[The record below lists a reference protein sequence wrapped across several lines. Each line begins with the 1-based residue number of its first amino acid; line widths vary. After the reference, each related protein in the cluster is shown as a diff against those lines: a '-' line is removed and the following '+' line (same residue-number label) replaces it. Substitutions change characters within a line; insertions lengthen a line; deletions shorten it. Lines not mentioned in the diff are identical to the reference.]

1 MTFEEESYTVRNEKR
16 SERIRKKKAVFIGIA
31 TGCVVG
37 SVIGYLTFGRY
48 MTVYRHTDGDLPLIK
63 ADTQAFRVRPETPG
77 GMEVPNQDKLI
88 YERLRENDTVRVEKL
103 LPAPEKPYFPEET
116 SVEAPSEDD
125 LIAQKIESAADG
137 SLEVASTKIVDE
149 NGGLV
154 LDENGQPQY
163 QVVEVT
169 ETIIVVPEHE
179 NDQDIAYKYQWY
191 KNGRKLFKETKET
204 ITIDTS
210 KAEVAEYFCAV
221 SQYIKN
227 NGDGGK
233 KSVEVVSNIVP
244 IEVIGVNKIIL
255 HLSAGTD
262 PTSIPLPFTPALIHV
277 PYSLTNGWTITNIE
291 ATDQVILTDADVPNV
306 TIECS
311 DGIRAEFDEGLE
323 ISGNTGTVLLKWDAE

>member
-1 MTFEEESYTVRNEKR
+1 MEKICDKCIHCYKPTSVKDFFDKTMKMPDIHKWGVDVFKHLFWLCDTEPVSEKVHTNGSMLMKQCIEQNFHGNCES
-16 SERIRKKKAVFIGIA
+16 
-31 TGCVVG
+31 
-37 SVIGYLTFGRY
+37 
-48 MTVYRHTDGDLPLIK
+48 
-63 ADTQAFRVRPETPG
+63 FRASSAEDIVPSLV
-77 GMEVPNQDKLI
+77 EVPVPNEI
-88 YERLRENDTVRVEKL
+88 IREGDEVSLTVTITPATIPAVTEDITVSKEVE
-103 LPAPEKPYFPEET
+103 
-116 SVEAPSEDD
+116 
-125 LIAQKIESAADG
+125 
-137 SLEVASTKIVDE
+137 IVDE
-149 NGGLV
+149 NGGLI

-163 QVVEVT
+163 QVVDVT

-244 IEVIGVNKIIL
+244 IEVIGVNKILL

-311 DGIRAEFDEGLE
+311 DGIRAVFDEGLE
-323 ISGNTGTVLLKWDAE
+323 ISGKTGTVLLKWDAE